1 MRATACSGP
10 SVSIRAWSALIST
23 PPAPVTSRPRTS
35 PPSGWRRCC
44 PPIRSPTRSPRFRRS
59 PRATQGAGSNYKN
72 PDSPPPA
79 QVDREGLGRSR
90 GGLSTKIHLL
100 ADTRCRPLARGTTA
114 GQRHDSIAFEPLI
127 QRLRIRRRGRGRPRT
142 RPGRLLADKA
152 YSNQAIRSYLR
163 RRQIKATIP
172 QKSDQQKARAAKGS
186 AGGRPP
192 AFDPEAYKQRNT
204 TERAHNRLKAFR
216 AVAMRTDKR
225 EFVYNGTVDVASIR
239 IWLRHPS
246 NEDP

>member
-1 MRATACSGP
+1 M
-10 SVSIRAWSALIST
+10 
-23 PPAPVTSRPRTS
+23 
-35 PPSGWRRCC
+35 
-44 PPIRSPTRSPRFRRS
+44 
-59 PRATQGAGSNYKN
+59 
-72 PDSPPPA
+72 
-79 QVDREGLGRSR
+79 
-90 GGLSTKIHLL
+90 
-100 ADTRCRPLARGTTA
+100 
-114 GQRHDSIAFEPLI
+114 

-192 AFDPEAYKQRNT
+192 AFDPAAYKQRNT

-246 NEDP
+246 NQDP